1 MLLFRLTLL
10 TFCLLT
16 MSTTSIQAA
25 PQTKEEEQ
33 AKAKHYEN
41 VVKKS
46 IEKSQNPA
54 EKLRYT
60 VSEFIKKLDKED
72 TAHFMTMYTNYNLIQ
87 TVTMVRTDIGNAV
100 KSCGENNPDL
110 KEKMN
115 TRYRGWTNKIDPIID
130 ESQAHF
136 DNMLIAQDYA
146 PKKEANDIFK
156 MLDDTREKAQ
166 GQFKKIPVTTKESC
180 EYMLGK
186 MDETQPDL
194 ESMLQTSQKL
204 RPNTQKNIKLKGVP
218 AKNKDPKA
226 E

>member
-1 MLLFRLTLL
+1 MSLFRLALL
-10 TFCLLT
+10 TFGFLT
-16 MSTTSIQAA
+16 LGTTSIQAA
-25 PQTKEEEQ
+25 SQTEEEK
-33 AKAKHYEN
+33 AKAEHYEN
-41 VVKKS
+41 VVKESVKNS
-46 IEKSQNPA
+46 KNPA

-87 TVTMVRTDIGNAV
+87 TVKMVRTDIGNAV
-100 KSCGENNPDL
+100 KSCGENNPSI
-110 KEKMN
+110 KEQMD
-115 TRYRGWTNKIDPIID
+115 TRYKSWTDKISPIID

-146 PKKEANDIFK
+146 PKKEANGIFK

-186 MDETQPDL
+186 MDETQPEL
-194 ESMLQTSQKL
+194 ETMLQTSLTL
-204 RPNTQKNIKLKGVP
+204 RPNTEEDKKPEEAVKKEQE
-218 AKNKDPKA
+218 AKT